1 MFCVSKRALL
11 RVLAAG
17 TLLILGVGQASA
29 HVKWFGAFDVAAQP
43 HSLDYLQLPD
53 FRILVILSLLVMALG
68 SLLEESPIGPRV
80 MNAFD
85 RATAWLRADTPA
97 LVRMVCAFFFV
108 ALWTK
113 GGIILTPELKTSSE
127 LVSWLQFGIAIA
139 LMWRVT
145 APLAAVGIVGLFAFG
160 AWQYGIF
167 HLADY
172 PIFLGIAAYIAL
184 TSLNRDFF
192 GIRAV
197 DILRW
202 SAAITLMWASV
213 EKWAYPD
220 WSFPL
225 IAARPSIAFGYEA
238 GFFMRA
244 AGVIEFT
251 LAFALLWTP
260 LVRRGA
266 AIILMGMFV
275 GACFEFGK
283 LDVIG
288 HAGIMAV
295 LLALIAD
302 DARKPVT
309 RRHLLLAP
317 VGYAAALAGFIGLY
331 YGMHAALFQAP
342 QGGNTAAAAQPGAA
356 SQPAMPVMIV
366 SPSNSSTALPVLP
379 AAHREETA
387 PSAVPPQ
394 ARMEERPARFS
405 FVSRVTQREPTASS
419 SDESHTTR

>member
-1 MFCVSKRALL
+1 
-11 RVLAAG
+11 
-17 TLLILGVGQASA
+17 
-29 HVKWFGAFDVAAQP
+29 
-43 HSLDYLQLPD
+43 
-53 FRILVILSLLVMALG
+53 MALG
-68 SLLEESPIGPRV
+68 SLLEESPLGPRV
-80 MNAFD
+80 MNALD
-85 RATAWLRADTPA
+85 RATAFLRADTPA
-97 LVRMVCAFFFV
+97 LVRMVCGFFFI

-113 GGIILTPELKTSSE
+113 GGIILTPELKTSVE
-127 LVSWLQFGIAIA
+127 LVSWLQLGIAIA
-139 LMWRVT
+139 LIWRAT
-145 APLAAVGIVGLFAFG
+145 APLAALGIVVLFGLG
-160 AWQYGIF
+160 VQQYGIF

-172 PIFLGIAAYIAL
+172 PIFLGVAVYIAL
-184 TSLNRDFF
+184 TSLNRDFY
-192 GIRAV
+192 GIRPI

-225 IAARPSIAFGYEA
+225 IAARRSIALGYEA

-266 AIILMGMFV
+266 AIILAGMFV
-275 GACFEFGK
+275 SACFEFGK

-288 HAGIMAV
+288 HAGIIVV
-295 LLALIAD
+295 LFALIAD

-331 YGMHAALFQAP
+331 YGMHAALFTVP
-342 QGGNTAAAAQPGAA
+342 DGGSAALTKQPPVAQTVT
-356 SQPAMPVMIV
+356 PVMV
-366 SPSNSSTALPVLP
+366 GPTDATSAAMPVLP

-387 PSAVPPQ
+387 PSVAPMT
-394 ARMEERPARFS
+394 RTDERPARFS
-405 FVSRVTQREPTASS
+405 FVSRVSQRGPTASF
-419 SDESHTTR
+419 SDGSRIGR